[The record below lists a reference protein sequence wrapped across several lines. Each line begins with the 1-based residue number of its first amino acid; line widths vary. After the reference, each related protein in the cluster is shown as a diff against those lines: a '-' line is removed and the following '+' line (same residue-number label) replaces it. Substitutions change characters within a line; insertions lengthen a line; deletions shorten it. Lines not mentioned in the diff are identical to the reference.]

1 MTLPPGP
8 RGPAIAQALS
18 WTLRS
23 ERFMRRCHRRYGDFF
38 TVRILSDGPA
48 VFIADPAAIREIF
61 TGDAAILCAG
71 AARASM
77 APMFGPRSILLL
89 DGRHHMRQRKLMLP
103 PFHGERMAR
112 YGDVIRDTTERALAS
127 WPRGRPFKL
136 QPRLQDV
143 TLEVIMRAVFG
154 IEKPARL
161 AEVRTRLL
169 RMLET
174 SASSLGELAA
184 IQPWLIR
191 DLGRFSPGGQF
202 RRTVADADAVLLEEI
217 RTRRGDASLAERD
230 DVLSLLLQARDEH
243 GEPMTDDELRDQLVT
258 LLLAGHETTATALAW
273 GFERLLR
280 RPDALER
287 AVAEARGEHE
297 DGYIDAVVTEILRLR
312 PPIPLTDR
320 RLAAPF
326 EAGGW
331 TFPAGT
337 TLFPAIWLVHRR
349 PDLYPEPDRFLPERF
364 LDSAPDTYTW
374 LPFGG
379 GVRRCLGAA
388 FATFEMKL
396 VLRTILATATL
407 RAADAR
413 PEPSRRRAIVLA
425 PGRGTRC
432 VVA

>member
-1 MTLPPGP
+1 MSLPPGP
-8 RGPAIAQALS
+8 RGPAFAQAVV
-18 WTLRS
+18 WALRS
-23 ERFMRRCHRRYGDFF
+23 EQFMRRCHRRYGNFF
-38 TVRILSDGPA
+38 TVRVSSDGPS
-48 VFIADPAAIREIF
+48 VFIADPAAIKEIF
-61 TGDAAILCAG
+61 TGDAAILQAG
-71 AARASM
+71 AARTTM

-89 DGRHHMRQRKLMLP
+89 DGADHMRQRKLMLP
-103 PFHGERMAR
+103 SFHGERMAR
-112 YGDVIRDTTERALAS
+112 YSEVIRDTTERALAS
-127 WPRGRPFKL
+127 WPRRRPFKL
-136 QPRLQDV
+136 QPRLQDI

-154 IEKPARL
+154 IERPARL
-161 AEVRTRLL
+161 AEVRGRLL
-169 RMLET
+169 QTLEMT
-174 SASSLGELAA
+174 ASSLGELAA
-184 IQPWLIR
+184 VQPWLIR

-202 RRTVADADAVLLEEI
+202 RRAVADADAVLLEEI
-217 RTRRGDASLAERD
+217 RARRAAPSLADRD
-230 DVLSLLLQARDEH
+230 DVLSLLLQARDES

-287 AVAEARGEHE
+287 ATAEARGEHQ
-297 DGYIDAVVTEILRLR
+297 DGYIDAIVTEILRLR
-312 PPIPLTDR
+312 PPVPITDR

-349 PDLYPEPDRFLPERF
+349 ADLYPDPDRFLPERF
-364 LDSAPDTYTW
+364 LGSSPDTYTW

-396 VLRTILATATL
+396 VLRTILASATL
-407 RAADAR
+407 RAANPR

-425 PGRGTRC
+425 PGRGARA
-432 VVA
+432 VLV